1 MGDPA
6 GIGPEVVLKAVA
18 EEEIRKVCI
27 PVIIGDAQLLA
38 HTARTLDL
46 QCGYDIV
53 RKEEPFPDNFSD
65 PVIFHLD
72 NIGGFIEPGIESG
85 AAGKAAAGYIEAAV
99 ELCAAGSVDA
109 IATAPINKRALF
121 LGGYSFPGHTEFLAH
136 LTGAEEYAMAFVAA
150 NLRIVLLSTH
160 VPLSEAIRMVERDLI
175 VKIVNLTH
183 RELQRWGIERPRL
196 AVAALNPHGAEGG
209 LFGVEEASE
218 IVPAIEA
225 CRGVDDINVRGPFSA
240 DTVFLRA
247 SRGEF
252 DAVIA
257 CYHDQA
263 MIPVKCLSFGEAVN
277 VTLGL
282 PFIRT
287 SVDHGTAFEIA
298 GTGAAS
304 TYSPG
309 PRHRAHPHLP
319 CRFPLRDALRF
330 HSLQPIQYISFRLA
344 HCDSFHPLA
353 LRLSSGTFYF
363 AQLGISHFAAGQ
375 GGVSRRRVKAADS
388 TVTACD
394 IIPPAIKAFGK
405 RLQEN

>member
-1 MGDPA
+1 MTESLHSLSSVGPRHRRRLPRIGITMGDPA

-18 EEEIRKVCI
+18 EEEVLRVCV

-46 QCGYDIV
+46 TCGYDIL
-53 RKEEPFPDNFSD
+53 RRGETFPQRLSEPL
-65 PVIFHLD
+65 IFHLD
-72 NIGGFIEPGIESG
+72 NISGHIELGIESG
-85 AAGKAAAGYIEAAV
+85 VAGKAAAEYIEAAV
-99 ELCAAGSVDA
+99 ELCAAGLLDA
-109 IATAPINKRALF
+109 ITTAPINKRALF

-160 VPLSEAIRMVERDLI
+160 VPLAEAIRLVERDRLLRVI
-175 VKIVNLTH
+175 QLAH
-183 RELQRWGIERPRL
+183 RELKRWGIERPRI

-209 LFGVEEASE
+209 LFGVEEAAE
-218 IVPAIEA
+218 IVPAVEA
-225 CRGVDDINVRGPFSA
+225 CHGKEDLNVQGPFSA

-287 SVDHGTAFEIA
+287 SVDHGTAFDIA
-298 GTGAAS
+298 GKGLAEHSSMLAAI
-304 TYSPG
+304 T
-309 PRHRAHPHLP
+309 
-319 CRFPLRDALRF
+319 
-330 HSLQPIQYISFRLA
+330 LA
-344 HCDSFHPLA
+344 AQLA
-353 LRLSSGTFYF
+353 LRAEESGR
-363 AQLGISHFAAGQ
+363 AVEI
-375 GGVSRRRVKAADS
+375 
-388 TVTACD
+388 
-394 IIPPAIKAFGK
+394 
-405 RLQEN
+405 

>member
-1 MGDPA
+1 LPRIGITMGDPA

-18 EEEIRKVCI
+18 EEEIRRVCVPI
-27 PVIIGDAQLLA
+27 IIGDAQLLA

-46 QCGYDIV
+46 QSGYDIV
-53 RKEEPFPDNFSD
+53 REDEPFPEQLTE
-65 PVIFHLD
+65 PLIYHLD
-72 NIGGFIEPGIESG
+72 NISGYIEPGIESG

-99 ELCAAGSVDA
+99 ELCAAGSIDA

-160 VPLSEAIRMVERDLI
+160 VPLSVAIRMVERDRI
-175 VKIVNLTH
+175 VKVINLTH

-225 CRGVDDINVRGPFSA
+225 ARGIDDINVNGPFSA

-287 SVDHGTAFEIA
+287 SVDHGTAFDIA
-298 GTGAAS
+298 GKGVAEHSSMMAA
-304 TYSPG
+304 
-309 PRHRAHPHLP
+309 
-319 CRFPLRDALRF
+319 
-330 HSLQPIQYISFRLA
+330 
-344 HCDSFHPLA
+344 
-353 LRLSSGTFYF
+353 
-363 AQLGISHFAAGQ
+363 
-375 GGVSRRRVKAADS
+375 VKLAADLS
-388 TVTACD
+388 TQAGESCRPVEA
-394 IIPPAIKAFGK
+394 
-405 RLQEN
+405 

>member
-1 MGDPA
+1 MPRIGITMGDPA

-18 EEEIRKVCI
+18 EEEVRRACI

-46 QCGYDIV
+46 QSGYDIV
-53 RKEEPFPDNFSD
+53 RADEPFPEHSE
-65 PVIFHLD
+65 PVIYHLD
-72 NIGGFIEPGIESG
+72 NITGFIEPGIESG
-85 AAGKAAAGYIEAAV
+85 AAGKAAGGYIEAAV
-99 ELCAAGSVDA
+99 ELCAAGNIDA
-109 IATAPINKRALF
+109 VATAPINKRALF
-121 LGGYSFPGHTEFLAH
+121 LGGYSFPGHTEFFAH
-136 LTGAEEYAMAFVAA
+136 LTGAEEYAMAFVAG

-160 VPLSEAIRMVERDLI
+160 VPLSEAIRLVERDRI
-175 VKIVNLTH
+175 VRRVNLAN
-183 RELQRWGIERPRL
+183 RELQRWGIERPRV

-218 IVPAIEA
+218 IIPAIDA
-225 CRGVDDINVRGPFSA
+225 CRRDEINVQGPFSA

-287 SVDHGTAFEIA
+287 SVDHGTAFDIA
-298 GTGAAS
+298 GKGLAEHSSMVAAIK
-304 TYSPG
+304 
-309 PRHRAHPHLP
+309 L
-319 CRFPLRDALRF
+319 
-330 HSLQPIQYISFRLA
+330 
-344 HCDSFHPLA
+344 
-353 LRLSSGTFYF
+353 
-363 AQLGISHFAAGQ
+363 
-375 GGVSRRRVKAADS
+375 AADLS
-388 TVTACD
+388 TRAGESCRPV
-394 IIPPAIKAFGK
+394 
-405 RLQEN
+405 EV

>member
-1 MGDPA
+1 MRLSDQSPTNPGPRPRRVLPRIGITMGDPA

-18 EEEIRKVCI
+18 EDEVRRACI

-46 QCGYDIV
+46 QSGYDIV
-53 RKEEPFPDNFSD
+53 RADESFPEHSE
-65 PVIFHLD
+65 PVIYHLD
-72 NIGGFIEPGIESG
+72 NISGFIEPGIASG
-85 AAGKAAAGYIEAAV
+85 AAGKAAGGYIEAAV
-99 ELCAAGSVDA
+99 ELCAAGHIDA
-109 IATAPINKRALF
+109 VATAPINKRALF

-160 VPLSEAIRMVERDLI
+160 VPLSVAIRMVERDRI
-175 VKIVNLTH
+175 VKVINLTH

-225 CRGVDDINVRGPFSA
+225 ARGIDEINVHGPFSA

-252 DAVIA
+252 DAVVA

-287 SVDHGTAFEIA
+287 SVDHGTAVDIA
-298 GTGAAS
+298 GKGLAE
-304 TYSPG
+304 
-309 PRHRAHPHLP
+309 
-319 CRFPLRDALRF
+319 
-330 HSLQPIQYISFRLA
+330 HSSMVA
-344 HCDSFHPLA
+344 
-353 LRLSSGTFYF
+353 
-363 AQLGISHFAAGQ
+363 
-375 GGVSRRRVKAADS
+375 
-388 TVTACD
+388 
-394 IIPPAIKAFGK
+394 AIKLAAELSTRAGESC
-405 RLQEN
+405 RSVEV

>member
-18 EEEIRKVCI
+18 EEEVRRLCV
-27 PVIIGDAQLLA
+27 PVIIGDAQALA

-46 QCGYDIV
+46 QSGYDIIRV
-53 RKEEPFPDNFSD
+53 EEPFPDQLSE
-65 PVIFHLD
+65 PVIYHLD
-72 NIGGFIEPGIESG
+72 NISGYIEPGIESG

-99 ELCAAGSVDA
+99 ELCAAGSIDA

-160 VPLSEAIRMVERDLI
+160 VPLAEAIRMVERDRM
-175 VKIVNLTH
+175 VNVINLAH

-196 AVAALNPHGAEGG
+196 ALAALNPHGAEGG

-218 IVPAIEA
+218 MMPAIEA
-225 CRGVDDINVRGPFSA
+225 CRRDEINIQGPFSA

-252 DAVIA
+252 DAVVA

-287 SVDHGTAFEIA
+287 SVDHGTAFDIA
-298 GTGAAS
+298 GKGLAE
-304 TYSPG
+304 
-309 PRHRAHPHLP
+309 
-319 CRFPLRDALRF
+319 
-330 HSLQPIQYISFRLA
+330 HSSMVA
-344 HCDSFHPLA
+344 
-353 LRLSSGTFYF
+353 
-363 AQLGISHFAAGQ
+363 
-375 GGVSRRRVKAADS
+375 
-388 TVTACD
+388 
-394 IIPPAIKAFGK
+394 AIKLAAELSTQAGESS
-405 RLQEN
+405 RAVEV

>member
-18 EEEIRKVCI
+18 EEEIQRICI
-27 PVIIGDAQLLA
+27 PIIIGDAQLLA

-53 RKEEPFPDNFSD
+53 RRGERLPANLTE

-72 NIGGFIEPGIESG
+72 NVSGYIEPGIESG
-85 AAGKAAAGYIEAAV
+85 AAGKAAAQYIEAAV
-99 ELCAAGSVDA
+99 ELCAAGSLDA

-160 VPLSEAIRMVERDLI
+160 VPLAEAIRMVERDRLI
-175 VKIVNLTH
+175 RVIHLAH
-183 RELQRWGIERPRL
+183 RELKRWGIEKPRI

-218 IVPAIEA
+218 IVPAVEA
-225 CRGVDDINVRGPFSA
+225 CRGKDDFNVQGPYSA

-252 DAVIA
+252 DAVVA

-287 SVDHGTAFEIA
+287 SVDHGTAFDIA
-298 GTGAAS
+298 GKGLAEHSSMTAAITLAAELS
-304 TYSPG
+304 TRTEESG
-309 PRHRAHPHLP
+309 RAVE
-319 CRFPLRDALRF
+319 A
-330 HSLQPIQYISFRLA
+330 
-344 HCDSFHPLA
+344 
-353 LRLSSGTFYF
+353 
-363 AQLGISHFAAGQ
+363 
-375 GGVSRRRVKAADS
+375 
-388 TVTACD
+388 
-394 IIPPAIKAFGK
+394 
-405 RLQEN
+405 

>member
-1 MGDPA
+1 MRQSEHSSVNPAPRSRRVLPRIGITMGDPA
-6 GIGPEVVLKAVA
+6 GIGPEIVLKAVA
-18 EEEIRKVCI
+18 EEEIRKICV

-46 QCGYDIV
+46 QSGYDIV
-53 RKEEPFPDNFSD
+53 RRDEPFPEALAE
-65 PVIFHLD
+65 PVIYHLD
-72 NIGGFIEPGIESG
+72 NISGSIEPGIESG

-99 ELCAAGSVDA
+99 ELCAAGSIDA

-160 VPLSEAIRMVERDLI
+160 VPLSQAIRMVEKDRL
-175 VKIVNLTH
+175 VKIIDLAN
-183 RELQRWGIERPRL
+183 RELRRWGIDHPRL

-209 LFGVEEASE
+209 LFGMEEASE

-225 CRGVDDINVRGPFSA
+225 AHGLDDINVQGPFSA

-252 DAVIA
+252 DAVVA

-287 SVDHGTAFEIA
+287 SVDHGTAFDIA
-298 GTGAAS
+298 GKGLAEHSSLVAAIK
-304 TYSPG
+304 
-309 PRHRAHPHLP
+309 L
-319 CRFPLRDALRF
+319 
-330 HSLQPIQYISFRLA
+330 
-344 HCDSFHPLA
+344 
-353 LRLSSGTFYF
+353 
-363 AQLGISHFAAGQ
+363 
-375 GGVSRRRVKAADS
+375 AADLS
-388 TVTACD
+388 TQAGESCRAV
-394 IIPPAIKAFGK
+394 
-405 RLQEN
+405 EV

>member
-18 EEEIRKVCI
+18 EDEVRRVCV
-27 PVIIGDAQLLA
+27 PVIIGDAQALA

-46 QCGYDIV
+46 QSGYDII
-53 RKEEPFPDNFSD
+53 RTEEPFPDELSE
-65 PVIFHLD
+65 PVIYHLD
-72 NIGGFIEPGIESG
+72 NISGFIELGIESG
-85 AAGKAAAGYIEAAV
+85 AAGKAAADYIEAAV
-99 ELCAAGSVDA
+99 ELCAAGSIDA
-109 IATAPINKRALF
+109 MATAPINKRALF

-150 NLRIVLLSTH
+150 NLRVVLISTH
-160 VPLSEAIRMVERDLI
+160 VPLAEAIRMVERDRVLKTI
-175 VKIVNLTH
+175 ILTN
-183 RELQRWGIERPRL
+183 RELERWGIERPRL

-218 IVPAIEA
+218 IVPAIETA
-225 CRGVDDINVRGPFSA
+225 RLDDINVHGPFSA

-287 SVDHGTAFEIA
+287 SVDHGTAFDIA
-298 GTGAAS
+298 GKGLAEHSSMVAAIK
-304 TYSPG
+304 
-309 PRHRAHPHLP
+309 L
-319 CRFPLRDALRF
+319 
-330 HSLQPIQYISFRLA
+330 
-344 HCDSFHPLA
+344 
-353 LRLSSGTFYF
+353 
-363 AQLGISHFAAGQ
+363 
-375 GGVSRRRVKAADS
+375 AADLS
-388 TVTACD
+388 TQAGESCRAV
-394 IIPPAIKAFGK
+394 
-405 RLQEN
+405 EV

>member
-1 MGDPA
+1 LPRIGITMGDPA

-18 EEEIRKVCI
+18 EEEVRRACI

-46 QCGYDIV
+46 QSGYDIV
-53 RKEEPFPDNFSD
+53 RADEPFPEHSE
-65 PVIFHLD
+65 PVIYHLG
-72 NIGGFIEPGIESG
+72 NITGLIEPGIESG
-85 AAGKAAAGYIEAAV
+85 AAGKAAGGYIEAAV
-99 ELCAAGSVDA
+99 ELCAAGSIDA
-109 IATAPINKRALF
+109 VATAPINKRALF

-136 LTGAEEYAMAFVAA
+136 LTGAEEYAMAFVAG

-160 VPLSEAIRMVERDLI
+160 VPLAEAIRLVERDRI
-175 VKIVNLTH
+175 VSRVNLTN
-183 RELQRWGIERPRL
+183 RELQRWGIERPRI

-218 IVPAIEA
+218 IMPAIDA
-225 CRGVDDINVRGPFSA
+225 CRRDEINVQGPFSA

-257 CYHDQA
+257 NYHDQA

-287 SVDHGTAFEIA
+287 SVDHGTAFDIA
-298 GTGAAS
+298 GKGLAEHSSMVAAIK
-304 TYSPG
+304 
-309 PRHRAHPHLP
+309 L
-319 CRFPLRDALRF
+319 
-330 HSLQPIQYISFRLA
+330 
-344 HCDSFHPLA
+344 
-353 LRLSSGTFYF
+353 
-363 AQLGISHFAAGQ
+363 
-375 GGVSRRRVKAADS
+375 AADLS
-388 TVTACD
+388 TRAGESCRPMEV
-394 IIPPAIKAFGK
+394 
-405 RLQEN
+405 

>member
-18 EEEIRKVCI
+18 EDEIKRICA

-46 QCGYDIV
+46 QSGYDII
-53 RKEEPFPDNFSD
+53 RQGETLPEHLTE

-99 ELCAAGSVDA
+99 GLCAAGEVDA

-136 LTGAEEYAMAFVAA
+136 LTSTEDSAMAFVAA

-160 VPLSEAIRMVERDLI
+160 VPLAEAIRLVESDRIIRTVRLA
-175 VKIVNLTH
+175 H
-183 RELQRWGIERPRL
+183 RELRRWGIERPRL

-218 IVPAIEA
+218 MVPAIEV
-225 CRGVDDINVRGPFSA
+225 CRGTDDINVQGPFPA

-247 SRGEF
+247 ARGEF

-287 SVDHGTAFEIA
+287 SVDHGTAFDIA
-298 GTGAAS
+298 GKGLAE
-304 TYSPG
+304 
-309 PRHRAHPHLP
+309 
-319 CRFPLRDALRF
+319 
-330 HSLQPIQYISFRLA
+330 HSSMVA
-344 HCDSFHPLA
+344 
-353 LRLSSGTFYF
+353 
-363 AQLGISHFAAGQ
+363 
-375 GGVSRRRVKAADS
+375 
-388 TVTACD
+388 
-394 IIPPAIKAFGK
+394 AIKLAAELSTSAGESN
-405 RLQEN
+405 RAVEV

>member
-18 EEEIRKVCI
+18 ENEVRKVCA

-53 RKEEPFPDNFSD
+53 RKEETIPDQFTD
-65 PVIFHLD
+65 PIIYHLD
-72 NIGGFIEPGIESG
+72 NIAGFIEPGIESG
-85 AAGKAAAGYIEAAV
+85 AAGKAAANYIEAAV
-99 ELCAAGSVDA
+99 ELCAAGSIDA

-136 LTGAEEYAMAFVAA
+136 LTGTEQYAMAFVAA

-160 VPLSEAIRMVERDLI
+160 VPLSEAIRMVERERL
-175 VKIVNLTH
+175 VKIISLAE

-218 IVPAIEA
+218 IAPAIEE
-225 CRGVDDINVRGPFSA
+225 CRVKEDIDVQGPFSA

-252 DAVIA
+252 DAVVA

-287 SVDHGTAFEIA
+287 SVDHGTAFDIA
-298 GTGAAS
+298 GKGLAEHSSMVAAILLAAELS
-304 TYSPG
+304 T
-309 PRHRAHPHLP
+309 
-319 CRFPLRDALRF
+319 
-330 HSLQPIQYISFRLA
+330 Q
-344 HCDSFHPLA
+344 
-353 LRLSSGTFYF
+353 
-363 AQLGISHFAAGQ
+363 AGESCSA
-375 GGVSRRRVKAADS
+375 VE
-388 TVTACD
+388 
-394 IIPPAIKAFGK
+394 I
-405 RLQEN
+405 